1 MSTRQLKKII
11 LLILVCMLIPVL
23 LSAEDEKP
31 KIAVMDLK
39 GKNLSQDEAD
49 AVTDF
54 LRTDLVNTKSFTVIE
69 RDRIKDVLKE
79 QELSISGVTK
89 ESGEA
94 AKVGELLNVK
104 FIMVGTLSKLGEK
117 YFLNI
122 RVVDV
127 ETGKVTLAKRGS
139 SKKLEDLTEVSKSI
153 AYQLAGKK
161 YKPKKDIT
169 IEDEEEEFKY
179 PPVGIDFQY
188 GIPFSYGISGI
199 RSMDIKEETTVA
211 TSSNDERFQRD
222 DWNGKAALS
231 DIRMGIYVSKLY
243 IGYMQKIAKIAKG
256 KEIESTTTTTINDE
270 EVTNPTEKSPM
281 GVDYKIAMRDIMI
294 GYRLWTKGEIDPK
307 ITYFSWRTVSK
318 KSGNSNEEDK
328 YAGPCIGFL
337 NKWAIG
343 IENIPLDILANFGFY
358 GSYLFYQKP
367 SGFEG
372 DLFAISAG
380 AELGA
385 GFQWRRIGLYAT
397 ANYSF
402 DFLYEKYKL
411 KESSDDGTTA
421 VERTAKIDNFV
432 FMKGFEVRIG
442 YTFDMQALLH

>member
-1 MSTRQLKKII
+1 MKLKKII
-11 LLILVCMLIPVL
+11 LSILVCMLIPVL
-23 LSAEDEKP
+23 LSAEDENP
-31 KIAVMDLK
+31 KIAVMDLE

-188 GIPFSYGISGI
+188 GIPLSYGISGI
-199 RSMDIKEETTVA
+199 RSTDIKEETTVA
-211 TSSNDERFQRD
+211 TSSNNEWFQRD
-222 DWNGKAALS
+222 DWNSKAALS

-256 KEIESTTTTTINDE
+256 REFESTTTTTINDE
-270 EVTNPTEKSPM
+270 EKTFSTQKGTSQS
-281 GVDYKIAMRDIMI
+281 DYIITMKDIML
-294 GYRLWTKGEIDPK
+294 GYRGWTKGEIDPK
-307 ITYFSWRTVSK
+307 IAYFSWRTVSK
-318 KSGNSNEEDK
+318 KPGNSNEEDK

-343 IENIPLDILANFGFY
+343 IENIPLDILANFGLY
-358 GSYLFYQKP
+358 GSYLIYDKP

-380 AELGA
+380 AEIGA
-385 GFQWRRIGLYAT
+385 GVQWRRIGLYAT
-397 ANYSF
+397 ANYIF
-402 DFLYEKYKL
+402 DLLYEKYKHDT
-411 KESSDDGTTA
+411 SITVGTTTT
-421 VERTAKIDNFV
+421 ETKTDISNFV